1 MNRFAAALL
10 SLVILSPSAHA
21 DALSQAD
28 VLARYRAAVARDPKL
43 PPVRTR
49 RTSGTQQYGGLS
61 GTYVIVATGSKEWG
75 EYKLGIF
82 DEISG
87 TDGKT
92 SWRRDTN
99 GNVRLLSTEEQKDAR
114 TDDAVSNHEFA
125 APQGFAGKVSV
136 RPQTEKRTGCYVV
149 DITPD
154 DGSPTTL
161 FLDPQ
166 TFLPRREERMEDD
179 RLSVTTYSDYKR
191 LGGQMRAATRRTR
204 EGARKFD
211 EIDTITSVDD
221 NVDAPDTLFTVPA
234 PTKNYTWATPGAS
247 NAVLPFNDDDNSI
260 ALYCAINGRPAYL
273 DLDSGAGGIA
283 IAKVAADKLA
293 LAHQGTLEGR
303 GYGGS
308 VDQYPIHLDTFE
320 LIGGVVF
327 QNVTATSLPLF
338 ESYAYYEAV
347 PTIGLMGYDL
357 LSRFVVRVDYT
368 AGLLTLTDPDM
379 FVPKPADG
387 VALPLE
393 LDDNT
398 PSVLAS
404 FDGLPPARFLVDTG
418 DSGTLRLYVPFVQ
431 DNKLAD
437 KYPKGREVR
446 GEGVGG
452 GTKSRQVRARS
463 FSLAGVT
470 LTNVPCE
477 LPLDTK
483 SGSSRKLAGALGHD
497 FLSHFTVTFD
507 YAHQRLFFAP
517 NSDTKKPFDTRTF
530 GVYVV
535 ELPDRT
541 DNNKTS
547 MMLFADDKSPAL
559 GAGLNAGDTLVKI
572 DGQSAAD
579 LGVGEVRRLLS
590 AAGGKD
596 THVLEIIG
604 RDGGTGKITV
614 RMYDPLP
621 VADHK

>member
-1 MNRFAAALL
+1 MKRFAAALL
-10 SLVILSPSAHA
+10 SLLLLSPSAHA
-21 DALSQAD
+21 DTLSLPD

-43 PPVRTR
+43 PPVHSR
-49 RTSGTQQYGGLS
+49 RISGTQQYGGLS
-61 GTYVIVATGSKEWG
+61 GTYVFITAGSKEWG

-82 DEISG
+82 DETAG

-99 GNVRLLSTEEQKDAR
+99 GNVRLLSTEEQKDVR
-114 TDDAVSNHEFA
+114 TDDAVSSHEFA
-125 APQGFAGKVSV
+125 APQGFAGKVTL
-136 RPQTEKRTGCYVV
+136 RPQTEKKTGCYVL

-166 TFLPRREERMEDD
+166 TFLPRREERMKDD
-179 RLSVTTYSDYKR
+179 RLSVTTYSDYKM
-191 LGGQMRAATRRTR
+191 LGGRMRAATQRIH
-204 EGARKFD
+204 EGAKKFD
-211 EIDTITSVDD
+211 EIETVTSVED
-221 NVDAPDTLFTVPA
+221 NVDAPDTLFAVPA
-234 PTKNYTWATPGAS
+234 PTKNYTWSAPGAKS
-247 NAVLPFNDDDNSI
+247 AVLPFNDADNSV
-260 ALYCAINGRPAYL
+260 ALYCAINGRPTYL

-293 LAHQGTLEGR
+293 LAHQGTIEGR

-320 LIGGVVF
+320 LIGGVIF

-357 LSRFVVRVDYT
+357 LSRFVVKVDYA
-368 AGLLTLTDPDM
+368 AGLLTLTDPET
-379 FVPKPADG
+379 FTPTPTDG

-437 KYPKGREVR
+437 KYPKGRSLR

-452 GTKSRQVRARS
+452 GTKSRQVRAHS
-463 FSLAGVT
+463 FSLAGVN
-470 LTNVPCE
+470 LSDVPCE
-477 LPLDTK
+477 LPLDTR
-483 SGSSRKLAGALGHD
+483 SGASRKLAGALGHD

-507 YAHQRLFFAP
+507 YTHQRLFFAP
-517 NSDTKKPFDTRTF
+517 NADTKKPFDTRTF

-541 DNNKTS
+541 DYNKTS
-547 MMLFADDKSPAL
+547 LTLFADDKSPAL
-559 GAGLNAGDTLVKI
+559 NAGLNAGDTLVKI
-572 DGQSAAD
+572 DGQKAAD
-579 LGVGEVRRLLS
+579 LGIGEVRRLLS
-590 AAGGKD
+590 ARGGKD

-604 RDGGTGKITV
+604 RSGGTGKITV

-621 VADHK
+621 PASGK